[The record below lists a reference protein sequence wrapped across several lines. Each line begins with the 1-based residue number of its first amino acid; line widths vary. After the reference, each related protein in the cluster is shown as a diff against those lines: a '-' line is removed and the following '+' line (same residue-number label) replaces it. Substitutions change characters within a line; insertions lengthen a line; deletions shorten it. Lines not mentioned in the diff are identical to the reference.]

1 MALRAPVLLNMP
13 WVFSYGS
20 LQQPAVQRTH
30 FGRQLD
36 GRRNVLPGFRRA
48 TVRRGERNLA
58 NVVRTAEPAQVEGV
72 ALEITDAELAAADAY
87 EHADAYTR
95 IPAVL
100 ASGLE
105 AWVYVD
111 AATSQ

>member
-1 MALRAPVLLNMP
+1 VPL
-13 WVFSYGS
+13 VFSYGS
-20 LQQPAVQRTH
+20 LQQPAVQGAT

-36 GRRNVLPGFRRA
+36 GRPDALPGFVLETLQRGNKTLA
-48 TVRRGERNLA
+48 NVRRGAASDR
-58 NVVRTAEPAQVEGV
+58 VEGV
-72 ALEITDAELAAADAY
+72 ALTVTDLELVTADAY
-87 EHADAYTR
+87 ELADAYTR

-111 AATSQ
+111 AATSSR

>member
-1 MALRAPVLLNMP
+1 MP
-13 WVFSYGS
+13 RIFSYGS
-20 LQQPAVQRTH
+20 LQQPEAQRAT

-36 GRRNVLPGFRRA
+36 GRRDALPAFTLA
-48 TVRRGERNLA
+48 TVQHGPKRLANVRRG
-58 NVVRTAEPAQVEGV
+58 
-72 ALEITDAELAAADAY
+72 AAADRVEGIAFDVTESELVTAEVY
-87 EHADAYTR
+87 EEADAYTR

-111 AATSQ
+111 AATYQG

>member
-1 MALRAPVLLNMP
+1 MP
-13 WVFSYGS
+13 RIFSYGS
-20 LQQPAVQRTH
+20 LQQPAVQEAT

-36 GRRNVLPGFRRA
+36 GHRDALPGFVLETLQHGNKSLA
-48 TVRRGERNLA
+48 NVRRGSELDR
-58 NVVRTAEPAQVEGV
+58 VEGV
-72 ALEITDAELAAADAY
+72 ALDVTDRELATADAY
-87 EHADAYTR
+87 ERTDAYTR

-111 AATSQ
+111 AATFQG

>member
-1 MALRAPVLLNMP
+1 VP
-13 WVFSYGS
+13 WIFSYGS
-20 LQQPAVQRTH
+20 LQQPAVQRAQ

-36 GRRNVLPGFRRA
+36 GRRDVLRGF
-48 TVRRGERNLA
+48 TQESLRRGGRILA
-58 NVVRTAEPAQVEGV
+58 NAVRTTAPAQVEGMAFEV
-72 ALEITDAELAAADAY
+72 TDAELAAADAY

-105 AWVYVD
+105 AWIYVD
-111 AATSQ
+111 AATYEASPAPS